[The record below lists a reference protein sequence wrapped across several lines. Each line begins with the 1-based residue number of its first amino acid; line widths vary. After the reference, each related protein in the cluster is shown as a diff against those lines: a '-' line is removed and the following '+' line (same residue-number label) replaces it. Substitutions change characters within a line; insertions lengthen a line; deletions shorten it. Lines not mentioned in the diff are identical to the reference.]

1 MPWSR
6 KWQPASVFLP
16 GKSHGQR
23 SLADYSPWGRKELDV
38 NEHTHTLLAVK
49 DPHSYTIPSPIKSEL
64 LGIRPKY
71 QFFKTLQS
79 LPTYSESKV
88 KVVVTPSCLTL

>member
-6 KWQPASVFLP
+6 KWQPAPVFLP

-49 DPHSYTIPSPIKSEL
+49 DAHSYTIPSPINSTFRV
-64 LGIRPKY
+64 RPKY
-71 QFFKTLQS
+71 QFFKTFQS

-88 KVVVTPSCLTL
+88 KVVVTPSGLTL